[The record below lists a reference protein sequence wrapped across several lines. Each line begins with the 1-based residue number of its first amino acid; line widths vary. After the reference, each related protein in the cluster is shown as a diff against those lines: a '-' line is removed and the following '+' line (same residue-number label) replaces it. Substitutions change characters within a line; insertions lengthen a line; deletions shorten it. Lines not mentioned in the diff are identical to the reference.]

1 VLVMPSPNEGV
12 GTRNARP
19 GIGSN
24 GVEVGSRAR
33 VNEIQRARLL
43 LAMTEVAAERGLAE
57 ATVARVVACAGV
69 SRRTF
74 YELFE
79 DREQCFL
86 AAFNEGASR
95 AIGYVSDTYDP
106 GVKWADRIR
115 SALVALLQFLDLEPA
130 VGRLLI
136 VESLGAGRLALER
149 RQRLLA
155 QAIDAV
161 QEGQDQ
167 VKDGVEVPLLAAE
180 GVVGGALSII
190 HARLGASSMS
200 AGARSPGGG
209 DHVGDSLIGLVNPL
223 MSMIVLPYQGKVASR
238 KELTRPMPK
247 AHASV
252 SRRGSDP
259 LRDLD
264 MRLTYRTVCVL
275 VAVAGTPGCSNRE
288 IGEAAGIVD
297 QGQISKLLGRL
308 ERLGLVQNSGLRP
321 GNGTPNSWVLTD
333 KGVEVEQAMSEDGA
347 ERRVAANA
355 GSWR

>member
-1 VLVMPSPNEGV
+1 VLVMPSHSEGV

-19 GIGSN
+19 DIGSS
-24 GVEVGSRAR
+24 GSSRAR

-43 LAMTEVAAERGLAE
+43 LAMTEVAAERGLAD
-57 ATVARVVACAGV
+57 ATVARVVARAGV

-79 DREQCFL
+79 DREQCFI

-95 AIGYVSDTYDP
+95 AIRCVSDAYDP
-106 GVKWADRIR
+106 GVKWAQRIR
-115 SALVALLQFLDLEPA
+115 SALLALLQFLDLEPA

-155 QAIDAV
+155 QAIEAV
-161 QEGQDQ
+161 REGHDQ

-180 GVVGGALSII
+180 GVVGGALSIV
-190 HARLGASSMS
+190 HARMGASSMS
-200 AGARSPGGG
+200 VGTQSPGGG

-247 AHASV
+247 AHAGV
-252 SRRGSDP
+252 SPRGSDP

-275 VAVAGTPGCSNRE
+275 VAVAARPGCSNRE
-288 IGEAAGIVD
+288 VGEAAGIID

-308 ERLGLVQNSGLRP
+308 ERLGLVHNTGLAP
-321 GNGTPNSWVLTD
+321 GNGTPNSWALTD
-333 KGVEVEQAMSEDGA
+333 KGVEVERAMSMDGV
-347 ERRVAANA
+347 ERHVTTNGR
-355 GSWR
+355 SQR